1 MYGEIT
7 GRRQL
12 NVDVASSEAVALTV
26 AVGVGV
32 CWVVPPATLVHPV
45 ATMKDK
51 AQSTVI
57 FGGRIDGLTP
67 GSPFG
72 FDLTTDLDPANNL
85 IFDGVR

>member
-1 MYGEIT
+1 M
-7 GRRQL
+7 
-12 NVDVASSEAVALTV
+12 NVDLASSEGVALTV

-32 CWVVPPATLVHPV
+32 CWVVPRATLVHPV
-45 ATMKDK
+45 ATRKDN

-67 GSPFG
+67 GSPFSFG
-72 FDLTTDLDPANNL
+72 LTTDLDPANNL